1 MPKPFG
7 PLLRRRQCLV
17 PTWRGLVLAAGL
29 AGLLAWT
36 AALNVMPFLAGSEA
50 APGGVLVV
58 EGWAPDYVL
67 AEAAAEFRRQRYERL
82 FVTGGPVERG
92 ALLQDYPDFASLGA
106 ATLLRM
112 GMPAGAVEAVPAS
125 AVIGDRT
132 YASAM
137 ALRSRLLAR
146 GPLPG
151 AVHVLSHGAHARRTR
166 LLFQAALGDAVR
178 VGITAVPDRDFDPD
192 RWWAS
197 SEGVRSVIGETIAYA
212 YARFL
217 FRPD

>member
-1 MPKPFG
+1 MPNPFG

-36 AALNVMPFLAGSEA
+36 AALNVLPFLASSEA

-58 EGWAPDYVL
+58 EGWVPDYVF

-112 GMPAGAVEAVPAS
+112 GMPPAAVEAVPAS
-125 AVIGDRT
+125 AVIRDRT

-146 GPLPG
+146 GSLPG
-151 AVHVLSHGAHARRTR
+151 AVHVVSHGAHARRTR

-192 RWWAS
+192 HWWAS
-197 SEGVRSVIGETIAYA
+197 SEGVRIVIGETIAYA

>member
-7 PLLRRRQCLV
+7 PLLRRRPCLV
-17 PTWRGLVLAAGL
+17 PTWRGLVLAAAL
-29 AGLLAWT
+29 AGLLFWGV
-36 AALNVMPFLAGSEA
+36 ALNILPFLARSETA
-50 APGGVLVV
+50 GGGVLVA
-58 EGWAPDYVL
+58 EGWVPDYVL
-67 AEAAAEFRRQRYERL
+67 AEAAAEFRRDRHERI

-106 ATLLRM
+106 ATLVRM
-112 GMPAGAVEAVPAS
+112 GLPAGTVEAVPAS
-125 AVIGDRT
+125 AVVRDRT

-146 GPLPG
+146 GPLPR
-151 AVHVLSHGAHARRTR
+151 AIHVVSHGAHARRTQC
-166 LLFQAALGDAVR
+166 LFQAAFGDAVR
-178 VGITAVPDRDFDPD
+178 VGVTAVPDQDFDPQ

-197 SEGVRSVIGETIAYA
+197 SEGVRTVVGETIAYA